1 MNDVD
6 LRDLEAF
13 AAVARHRSFRRAAA
27 ELRVST
33 SSLSQRVRDMEE
45 RLSVRLLNR
54 TTRSV
59 ALTEAGERLMQ
70 RVGPAL
76 RDMAEALAQARDA
89 AAAPAGRLRI
99 NAPAPAAQ
107 ITLAPMIGPFL
118 RRYPAIDLE
127 IVVDA
132 ALVDIVAEGFDAG
145 VRYEENLA
153 LDMVAVPLGPP
164 QRYVVVAAPALLA
177 CVGAPVDP
185 ADLLTRPCIVT
196 RFPSGATLPWEF
208 EKDGR
213 LVKLTPPAR
222 LAAMNAA
229 LQIRAAEDGAG
240 FLLTFADYVRE
251 AVAAGRLATVLDDWS
266 QSFPG
271 PLLYYPGARRAP
283 PALRAFI
290 DFVADW
296 RKAQPAAA

>member
-1 MNDVD
+1 MNDID
-6 LRDLEAF
+6 LRELEAF
-13 AAVARHRSFRRAAA
+13 AAVARRRSFRAAAA

-33 SSLSQRVRDMEE
+33 SSLSQRVRAMEE
-45 RLSVRLLNR
+45 RLGVRLFNR

-70 RVGPAL
+70 RVAPAL
-76 RDMAEALAQARDA
+76 QDMAEALAQVRDA
-89 AAAPAGRLRI
+89 AMAPAGRLRI

-118 RRYPAIDLE
+118 RRHPAIDLE

-153 LDMVAVPLGPP
+153 LDMVAVPLGGP

-177 CVGAPVDP
+177 AVGAPEEP

-196 RFPSGATLPWEF
+196 RFPSGVILPWEF

-213 LVKLTPPAR
+213 AVKLTPPAR
-222 LAAMNAA
+222 LTAMNAA

-240 FLLTFADYVRE
+240 FLLTFEDYARE
-251 AVAAGRLATVLDDWS
+251 SVAAGRLATVLEDWS
-266 QSFPG
+266 QRFPG
-271 PLLYYPGARRAP
+271 PLLYYPGARRTP

-290 DFVADW
+290 DFIAEW
-296 RKAQPAAA
+296 RKARPPD